1 MPDIGP
7 VSVTLL
13 GTGTSTGVPV
23 IGCTCRVCTSDDPR
37 DARTRTACW
46 IRVNGI
52 SIIID
57 TGPDFR
63 QQALRER
70 LDHVDAVLYTPPHF
84 DHVVGIDDPPPFLS
98 ETSGAIPCHA
108 PHDPAE
114 ALPSTF
120 RSLFPGGA

>member
-63 QQALRER
+63 QQALRGSEIDNTYIKPAVR
-70 LDHVDAVLYTPPHF
+70 RALEDAWKRSDTA
-84 DHVVGIDDPPPFLS
+84 DIDVT
-98 ETSGAIPCHA
+98 E
-108 PHDPAE
+108 E
-114 ALPSTF
+114 AD
-120 RSLFPGGA
+120 A